1 MFSLPVSRP
10 DRMRFP
16 PASALSSLIAEL
28 SRQLHRVQTNVMVA
42 LREQGNESQGKKRR
56 KSMSR

>member
-28 SRQLHRVQTNVMVA
+28 SRQLHRVQTNVTEA
-42 LREQGNESQGKKRR
+42 LGEQGSWSLKGRQEKV
-56 KSMSR
+56 